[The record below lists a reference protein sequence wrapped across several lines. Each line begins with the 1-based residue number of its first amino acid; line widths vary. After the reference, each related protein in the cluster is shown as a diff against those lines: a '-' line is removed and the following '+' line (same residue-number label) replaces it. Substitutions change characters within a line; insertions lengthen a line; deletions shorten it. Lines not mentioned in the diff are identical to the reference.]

1 MKAAY
6 SVCNKLLT
14 LLDEVRFDNILKCQE
29 EASRSVGLS
38 KSKVVYI
45 KDLAQKIKDGVV
57 NIDNIDSLTDEEIIK
72 ELIKVKG
79 IGKWTAEMFLIF
91 SLGRM
96 DVFSLQN
103 LGIKKAVQGL
113 YIIPELPNREFLIN
127 FSDNFKPYRTV
138 VTLYLWGGTNK
149 VIIK

>member
-1 MKAAY
+1 M
-6 SVCNKLLT
+6 
-14 LLDEVRFDNILKCQE
+14 
-29 EASRSVGLS
+29 
-38 KSKVVYI
+38 
-45 KDLAQKIKDGVV
+45 V

-113 YIIPELPNREFLIN
+113 YIIPELPNREFVIN
-127 FSDNFKPYRTV
+127 FSDNFKLYRTV
-138 VTLYLWGGTNK
+138 VTLCLWGGTNK

>member
-1 MKAAY
+1 M
-6 SVCNKLLT
+6 
-14 LLDEVRFDNILKCQE
+14 LK
-29 EASRSVGLS
+29 
-38 KSKVVYI
+38 
-45 KDLAQKIKDGVV
+45 KIKDGVV

-79 IGKWTAEMFLIF
+79 INKCTAEMFLIF

-103 LGIKKAVQGL
+103 LGIKKAVQWL

>member
-45 KDLAQKIKDGVV
+45 KDLAQK
-57 NIDNIDSLTDEEIIK
+57 
-72 ELIKVKG
+72 
-79 IGKWTAEMFLIF
+79 
-91 SLGRM
+91 
-96 DVFSLQN
+96 
-103 LGIKKAVQGL
+103 
-113 YIIPELPNREFLIN
+113 
-127 FSDNFKPYRTV
+127 
-138 VTLYLWGGTNK
+138 NK
-149 VIIK
+149 RWCG

>member
-1 MKAAY
+1 M
-6 SVCNKLLT
+6 
-14 LLDEVRFDNILKCQE
+14 LK
-29 EASRSVGLS
+29 
-38 KSKVVYI
+38 
-45 KDLAQKIKDGVV
+45 KIKDGVV

-79 IGKWTAEMFLIF
+79 IDKCTAEMFLIF

-127 FSDNFKPYRTV
+127 FSNNFKPYRTV
-138 VTLYLWGGTNK
+138 VTIYLWGGTNK
-149 VIIK
+149 VIIKWCKYIKFKLTFFSKLKTSIKTKYMDVFDNKS